1 MKLVATLIVS
11 FLFLTTLTHCTIYR
25 SAERK
30 NFESESST
38 FRVQN
43 LTRTS
48 CSNQSYKSQAVSSKL
63 VTIFQEQ
70 QTQDS
75 EFLWEYI
82 TTSNTSV
89 FESDNL
95 NGVYC
100 VFENQ

>member
-1 MKLVATLIVS
+1 MKLLATLIVS
-11 FLFLTTLTHCTIYR
+11 LLFLSTLTHCTIYR

-30 NFESESST
+30 DFESDSSS

-43 LTRTS
+43 LKKTG
-48 CSNQSYKSQAVSSKL
+48 CSNESYKNHATSSKL
-63 VTIFQEQ
+63 VTIFQERK
-70 QTQDS
+70 TQDS

-82 TTSNTSV
+82 TTSNQSV

-95 NGVYC
+95 KGVYC